1 MEMLCLQKINYMNYT
16 TYRMKIRDLYVEELC
31 VKKYDIFKN
40 LVAKIFLSPFTKVHV
55 HETTII
61 FKSFEFAKVSHFLD

>member
-31 VKKYDIFKN
+31 GKKYDSFKN
-40 LVAKIFLSPFTKVHV
+40 LVSKIFLSPFTIVQV
-55 HETTII
+55 PETTIT
-61 FKSFEFAKVSHFLD
+61 FKIFEFEKVSHFLD